1 MKSNQTK
8 ETTIKIVTKFM
19 KATNSSLNCILW
31 MINKIFNLNC
41 QRMSIMTRQA
51 MVTENKRK
59 INKILFLRDK
69 ISSIKHK

>member
-41 QRMSIMTRQA
+41 QRMSIMTRQT
-51 MVTENKRK
+51 MVTEHKRK
-59 INKILFLRDK
+59 ISKILILRDK

>member
-8 ETTIKIVTKFM
+8 ETTIKIVIKFM
-19 KATNSSLNCILW
+19 KVTNSSLNCILW

-51 MVTENKRK
+51 MVTEHKRK
-59 INKILFLRDK
+59 ISKILILRDK